1 MKNKDNLNDDIYII
15 KEYNITK
22 EKEIYNLRIEID
34 NETIY
39 FKIKS
44 LNESIDYIYKN
55 KLKLTSFINKLELN
69 LNKYS
74 DYELIMKFFD
84 KIYNK
89 NNIIIDEINDDN
101 INLKI
106 KYTLLYEEAEFEI
119 KLYKEYMNINDKFNI
134 MYNQLKLIKNNDN
147 NLILYNKNL
156 EIEKMR
162 KEINELKKNI
172 NKITDINLNDN
183 IINEIINKKVDTI
196 INQYNNEIN
205 YFEIICIL

>member
-1 MKNKDNLNDDIYII
+1 MENKDNLNDDIYII

-34 NETIY
+34 NENIY

-134 MYNQLKLIKNNDN
+134 MYNQLKLIKNNDY
-147 NLILYNKNL
+147 NLKLNNKNS
-156 EIEKMR
+156 EIEEMR

-172 NKITDINLNDN
+172 NKITNINLNDN
-183 IINEIINKKVDTI
+183 IINEISYFSFFIKK
-196 INQYNNEIN
+196 QKR
-205 YFEIICIL
+205 